1 MKFNIN
7 FFFVFIKK
15 TRYMQRDRALILN
28 IFNKVLNFYYDMKR
42 KRRKFLIIYQNFGV
56 IFFSNLK
63 KKEED

>member
-56 IFFSNLK
+56 IFFLT
-63 KKEED
+63 